1 MKKWSIFLVMALTL
15 IFAFVFLTA
24 GKATGGGSITVP
36 EEADNTVSVSFVCGD
51 GTSGSVSL
59 QRGTAL
65 SSASGIPAPQ
75 EPDFAGWFVSGDK
88 SMRIVDLDKLTVYES
103 ITLEAAYN

>member
-1 MKKWSIFLVMALTL
+1 MRKWSIFLVMALTL
-15 IFAFVFLTA
+15 LFAFVFLTA

-36 EEADNTVSVSFVCGD
+36 DETDNTVSVSFIRSD
-51 GTSGSVSL
+51 STLGSVSL
-59 QRGTAL
+59 QRGSAIA
-65 SSASGIPAPQ
+65 SASGIPTPQ

-88 SMRIVDLDKLTVYES
+88 SKRIVDLDKLTVYES